1 VREGEVREEAYNRC
15 EKQLNADWFA
25 ISHRKWQR
33 KGARCDASEV
43 MGSDYLPFDCDVV
56 EVVVD
61 E

>member
-1 VREGEVREEAYNRC
+1 MRRGEVREEVGHRC

-25 ISHRKWQR
+25 ISCQRWQE
-33 KGARCDASEV
+33 KGARCNAGEA
-43 MGSDYLPFDCDVV
+43 MGSDYLPFDCDVL